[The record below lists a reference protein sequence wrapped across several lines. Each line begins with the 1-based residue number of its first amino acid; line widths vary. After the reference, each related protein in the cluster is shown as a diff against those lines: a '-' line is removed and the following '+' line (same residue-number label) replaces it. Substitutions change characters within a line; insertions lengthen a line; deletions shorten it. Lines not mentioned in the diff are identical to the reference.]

1 MVTKTFVRLKK
12 LSDLSVNEDQ
22 QVLFETIQQSDIKDE
37 WFLNSS
43 AEFEYENF
51 TSAQVEYVDCIMYN
65 FNFSPLHEEER
76 VFETDAVVFKHKET
90 NKHYVLDSENLY

>member
-12 LSDLSVNEDQ
+12 LSDLSINEDQ

-51 TSAQVEYVDCIMYN
+51 TSAEV
-65 FNFSPLHEEER
+65 
-76 VFETDAVVFKHKET
+76 
-90 NKHYVLDSENLY
+90 